1 MYDTARRVELVKQ
14 RTLERR
20 RRREKRRIYRLS
32 ALCVALLVG
41 LAGTLWAVT
50 VGGGTQLSGGAFGSM
65 LLYEDAGGY
74 VLVGV
79 IAFSVAVVITVLC
92 MKYKAKIK
100 QNDIKEEEKP

>member
-1 MYDTARRVELVKQ
+1 MELVKQ

-32 ALCVALLVG
+32 ALCVALLVC
-41 LAGTLWAVT
+41 LAGTLEAASKETGALVP
-50 VGGGTQLSGGAFGSM
+50 SGAFGSM

-79 IAFSVAVVITVLC
+79 IAFSAAVVITVLC
-92 MKYKAKIK
+92 MKYKAKSK
-100 QNDIKEEEKP
+100 RKEKKEDETP